1 MANAVFKHDVLRI
14 HLSDLDQTFR
24 EHRIGIGATFYI
36 GGVSVII
43 TNDDDLVRDRFG
55 HMLKLIIFMIG
66 GRRQGPMD
74 RSESNFAAL
83 TRNGP
88 RQ

>member
-1 MANAVFKHDVLRI
+1 M
-14 HLSDLDQTFR
+14 
-24 EHRIGIGATFYI
+24 

-43 TNDDDLVRDRFG
+43 TNDEDLVENRFG
-55 HMLKLIIFMIG
+55 HMLKLLNFMIG

-74 RSESNFAAL
+74 SSESNFAAL

-88 RQ
+88 RYDSQS